1 MQELPN
7 RERRD
12 VVLPH
17 QLRALH
23 DDRDSGWVN
32 IELHT
37 FPLQPTITSDSPLI
51 NPVMP
56 TATCTGAADH
66 DAADRIAM

>member
-17 QLRALH
+17 QLRAFH

-32 IELHT
+32 NDLRL
-37 FPLQPTITSDSPLI
+37 FPVQPTITSDSPLSK
-51 NPVMP
+51 PVMP
-56 TATCTGAADH
+56 TATSTGAADH
-66 DAADRIAM
+66 DAAERVAL